1 MLKQNIENKIVEWVG
16 EGYKLTHEECRECTR
31 EMCETC
37 DTKWTYNKALTDLRS
52 KAPLLAQSIVEEIRK
67 EIPQLY
73 QIEFT
78 DNRFMEGYDKG
89 WKDYKNKLLTSLEV
103 KEDK

>member
-1 MLKQNIENKIVEWVG
+1 MLKQNIENKIVQWIEHPKLEMPV
-16 EGYKLTHEECRECTR
+16 ENSPDIYEQQRVKAYTLGYNQAK
-31 EMCETC
+31 
-37 DTKWTYNKALTDLRS
+37 KDLQI
-52 KAPLLAQSIVEEIRK
+52 KAPLLAQSIVEEMRK